1 MEYNIMEKKCV
12 KCEINRP
19 IEKFRK
25 YCENNSYAS
34 TCKSCLNELD
44 KIRKKDVRRK
54 KYETQLVKCEK
65 CNEEK
70 VLKEFTKLKKF
81 YKKKICLSCYP
92 EFLKEQ
98 KMEWCRTSGKTNMNY
113 RIKKSIAA
121 RLRTVL
127 VKF

>member
-1 MEYNIMEKKCV
+1 MEKKCV

-19 IEKFRK
+19 IERFRK
-25 YCENNSYAS
+25 YCENNSYGA

-81 YKKKICLSCYP
+81 YKKKDMSILLSRI
-92 EFLKEQ
+92 FK
-98 KMEWCRTSGKTNMNY
+98 RTENGM
-113 RIKKSIAA
+113 
-121 RLRTVL
+121 V
-127 VKF
+127 